1 MRSNSRIYSTI
12 SIFKEDKPM
21 TIRIHPAEK
30 AESYEELLLALLT
43 QANLPALTGEFSAAE
58 QIRTA

>member
-1 MRSNSRIYSTI
+1 
-12 SIFKEDKPM
+12 M

-43 QANLPALTGEFSAAE
+43 QANLPALTGELSAAK